1 MTKDTIAAIATGMTE
16 AGISIIRIS
25 GEDAI
30 SVADKVFK
38 AADKSRL
45 CDSPAYTAHYGFVYN
60 KQEKLDE
67 CIALIL
73 RGPKSFTAEDTV
85 ELDCHGGLLVTRRV
99 LEAVLDAG
107 ARLAE
112 PGEFT
117 KRAFLNGRIDLTK
130 AEAVMNV
137 IGAKNDFAL
146 KTSIRQLSGQTAD
159 VIEKLRNRLIEEA
172 AFIEAAL
179 DDPEHYEIENYGEK
193 LLPVIE
199 EVQVRIDKLLK
210 NAEAGRLLAEGIGTA
225 IIGRTNAGKSSLLN
239 RLLGL
244 ERAIVTDIP
253 GTTRDVL
260 SETLVLDNTTLKL
273 YDTAGI
279 RETDDTVEKIGVD
292 RSRDTIERS
301 DLILYVIDS
310 SEEMTDED
318 EEIRALIKDKNVIVV
333 LNKSDKKSENK
344 SLNLPDEEKI
354 KKLLPKAKTVKL
366 SAATGDGFDSL
377 TKAISD
383 MFDESLLISADEAV
397 ITNLRQIDELKKTN
411 EALNQV
417 KESIE
422 MGMSEDFLSG
432 DLMAAYERLGLITGD
447 TVADDLADTIFD
459 RFCMGK

>member
-45 CDSPAYTAHYGFVYN
+45 SDSPSYTAHYGFVYN
-60 KQEKLDE
+60 KSEKLDE
-67 CIALIL
+67 CIALVL

-159 VIEKLRNRLIEEA
+159 VIEKLRNRIIEEA

-179 DDPEHYEIENYGEK
+179 DDPEHYEMDNYGEK

-199 EVQVRIDKLLK
+199 EVQSRINKLLK

-260 SETLVLDNTTLKL
+260 SETLVLNNTTLKL

-292 RSRDTIERS
+292 RSRDTIEKS

-310 SEEMTDED
+310 SAEMTDED
-318 EEIRALIKDKNVIVV
+318 DEIRELVKDKNVIVV
-333 LNKSDKKSENK
+333 LNKSDKKADGA
-344 SLNLPDEEKI
+344 NLPDEEKV
-354 KKLLPKAKTVKL
+354 KALLPNAKTVRI
-366 SAATGDGFDSL
+366 SAATGEGFDDL
-377 TKAISD
+377 TGAISD
-383 MFDESLLISADEAV
+383 MFDEHLMISADEAV

-447 TVADDLADTIFD
+447 TIADDLADTIFD